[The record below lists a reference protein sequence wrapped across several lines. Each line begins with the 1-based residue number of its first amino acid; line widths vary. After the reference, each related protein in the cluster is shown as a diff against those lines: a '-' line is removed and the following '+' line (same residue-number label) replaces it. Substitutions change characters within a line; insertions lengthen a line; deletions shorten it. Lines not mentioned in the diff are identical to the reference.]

1 MRPEESGVRSPI
13 ARDDAEL
20 LLRVLHYAPD
30 SEARGQFAGALAQL
44 QRASAT
50 PVRWCDIRPPDAA
63 LLWQEVVWL
72 RHWFSA
78 DEQALLDR
86 IVSRLAALKESSST
100 TSAG

>member
-1 MRPEESGVRSPI
+1 MTTPI
-13 ARDDAEL
+13 PRDDAEL

-30 SEARGQFAGALAQL
+30 GEARGQFAGPLAQL
-44 QRASAT
+44 QRASGA

-78 DEQALLDR
+78 DEQVPLDR
-86 IVSRLAALKESSST
+86 IASRLAALKESSST
-100 TSAG
+100 MSAG